1 MIVDVS
7 LVFVI
12 LVNIFFVTL
21 LLLKDAN
28 SELVFGRKLLDVLL
42 RTIQPVDNPREGTM
56 DENLAISL
64 NSVEAVS
71 AFSPLYKFV
80 SSYVLFRL
88 RFHLA
93 SFEILSA
100 ICVAFV
106 IVVFVASVPDLEMK
120 V

>member
-1 MIVDVS
+1 VIVDVS

-56 DENLAISL
+56 DEVRGGEERSDDRSL
-64 NSVEAVS
+64 YSTITNH
-71 AFSPLYKFV
+71 P
-80 SSYVLFRL
+80 FR
-88 RFHLA
+88 
-93 SFEILSA
+93 
-100 ICVAFV
+100 
-106 IVVFVASVPDLEMK
+106 
-120 V
+120 